1 MCVFSTSVTFYC
13 CVFIMCTWFG
23 VHLSLRLGEKH
34 LHSADCIASRS
45 VGSDETGPPRSR
57 RQRVI
62 PLAPAFFPKG
72 QISLRNKAKRAAW
85 KTYHCSQSCS

>member
-1 MCVFSTSVTFYC
+1 MCVFFNVGHLFCC

-45 VGSDETGPPRSR
+45 VGSTKPA
-57 RQRVI
+57 RQEEAEGSE
-62 PLAPAFFPKG
+62 L
-72 QISLRNKAKRAAW
+72 S
-85 KTYHCSQSCS
+85 H